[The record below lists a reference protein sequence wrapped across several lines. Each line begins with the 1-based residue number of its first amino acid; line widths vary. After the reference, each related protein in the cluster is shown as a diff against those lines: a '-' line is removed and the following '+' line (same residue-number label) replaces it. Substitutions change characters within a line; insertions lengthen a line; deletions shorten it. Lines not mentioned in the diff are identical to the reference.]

1 MTPRRA
7 ARRRLTDLALALG
20 AGVLDVAA
28 FSTAGANLDGAD
40 PRSWPPAAL
49 LGYGLLGASALVW
62 RRRQPV
68 AVLAAAILHALVGTV
83 LVAGYQPVV
92 VLLVAVYTVGAYRP
106 VRSGWLIAPAVLP
119 FAVIAVNE
127 AWRAERA
134 AGPLPDGA
142 TPADRFW
149 PVLGA
154 LLVIY
159 LLLLAGVWGAGCW
172 AGLNRRRL
180 AAAQRQRAEAAA
192 RAVRAERLRV
202 SGELHDIVANAVTVM
217 MLQAGGAR
225 AVMARD
231 PDRARA
237 ALDQVTAQGG
247 QAIAELRRL
256 LALLQ
261 DEPDPPVAAPGPVA
275 GAGAER
281 PTADPVR
288 AVGEIAAVGA
298 STATGLA
305 ALPAL
310 LDRFRATGLS
320 VDYVQ
325 AGPLRAVD
333 PSIELAVYR
342 AVQEALT
349 NVLRHAGAA
358 ARADVRVCWG
368 DTDLAVSV
376 RDHGPATAPDQVPA
390 VDLAGLSTGNG
401 LAGLRERLRLLD
413 GELTAGG
420 DGDGFT
426 VAVRLPVRPAVAEQV
441 MA

>member
-1 MTPRRA
+1 
-7 ARRRLTDLALALG
+7 
-20 AGVLDVAA
+20 
-28 FSTAGANLDGAD
+28 
-40 PRSWPPAAL
+40 
-49 LGYGLLGASALVW
+49 
-62 RRRQPV
+62 
-68 AVLAAAILHALVGTV
+68 
-83 LVAGYQPVV
+83 
-92 VLLVAVYTVGAYRP
+92 
-106 VRSGWLIAPAVLP
+106 
-119 FAVIAVNE
+119 
-127 AWRAERA
+127 
-134 AGPLPDGA
+134 
-142 TPADRFW
+142 
-149 PVLGA
+149 
-154 LLVIY
+154 
-159 LLLLAGVWGAGCW
+159 W

-237 ALDQVTAQGG
+237 ALDQVTAQGE

-261 DEPDPPVAAPGPVA
+261 DEPHPPVAAHTVGPVA
-275 GAGAER
+275 GAGPRR

-288 AVGEIAAVGA
+288 GVEEFPAVGP
-298 STATGLA
+298 STAAGLA
-305 ALPAL
+305 ALPEL

-325 AGPLRAVD
+325 VGQSRAVD

-349 NVLRHAGAA
+349 NVLRHAGPA
-358 ARADVRVCWG
+358 ARADVRVCWR
-368 DTDLAVSV
+368 DTDLSVSV
-376 RDHGPATAPDQVPA
+376 RDHGPATAPGQVPA

-426 VAVRLPVRPAVAEQV
+426 VAVRLPAPPVRPAVAEQV
-441 MA
+441 TA